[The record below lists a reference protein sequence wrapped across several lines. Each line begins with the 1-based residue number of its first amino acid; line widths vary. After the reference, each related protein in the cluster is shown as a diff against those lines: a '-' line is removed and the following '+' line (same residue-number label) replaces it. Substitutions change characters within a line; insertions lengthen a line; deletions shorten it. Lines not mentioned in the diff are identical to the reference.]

1 MTLPD
6 GSDFGDAERSRLA
19 LQERV
24 HGMGWVL
31 MTPEQREAEKEKR
44 DDDA

>member
-6 GSDFGDAERSRLA
+6 GSDFGDVERSRLA

-31 MTPEQREAEKEKR
+31 MTEAERQAEKEKR
-44 DDDA
+44 DA

>member
-31 MTPEQREAEKEKR
+31 MPPEQREAEKEKR
-44 DDDA
+44 P

>member
-1 MTLPD
+1 MTP
-6 GSDFGDAERSRLA
+6 AERSRLA

-31 MTPEQREAEKEKR
+31 MTEAERQAEKEKR
-44 DDDA
+44 GWDK